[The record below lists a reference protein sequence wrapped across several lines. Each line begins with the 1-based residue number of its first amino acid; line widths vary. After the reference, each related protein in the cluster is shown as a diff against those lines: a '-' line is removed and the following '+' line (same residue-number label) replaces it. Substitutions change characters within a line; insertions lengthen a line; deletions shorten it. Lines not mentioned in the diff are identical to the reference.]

1 MHGLWTDE
9 QKEAA
14 ERMKATII
22 EQDIRLIR
30 VAWADQHGISRAK
43 ALTVNGF
50 LGVLESGLEFNT
62 GPLFFDSGSDIVF
75 NPFMEGGGFDLE
87 EMNGCPNYRLVP
99 DPSNF

>member
-50 LGVLESGLEFNT
+50 LGVLESGLNLT
-62 GPLFFDSGSDIVF
+62 QVLFSLIAGVTLSSIHLWRA
-75 NPFMEGGGFDLE
+75 EDLTL
-87 EMNGCPNYRLVP
+87 RK
-99 DPSNF
+99 